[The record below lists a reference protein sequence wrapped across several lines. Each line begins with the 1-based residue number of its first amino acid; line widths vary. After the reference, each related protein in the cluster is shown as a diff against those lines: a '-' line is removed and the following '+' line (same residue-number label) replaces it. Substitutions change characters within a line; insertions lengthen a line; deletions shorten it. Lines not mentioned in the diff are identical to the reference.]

1 MNAHVKAGNRA
12 RLLGNL
18 VGGRAMLHP
27 QRRAFEAAARHL
39 HDASAALLDSADG
52 PTGHLGDDT
61 EDALTAARRCLAAT
75 DVPAILL
82 AYVTAPVTGEL
93 PTLPALDLPHSTTR
107 AHANELRAWRLGALD
122 RINDCNDEM
131 AMAALDALI
140 DVHRGWTDLVRA
152 LYSDAA

>member
-1 MNAHVKAGNRA
+1 MNAHAKAATRA

-18 VGGRAMLHP
+18 VRGRAMIHP
-27 QRRAFEAAARHL
+27 QRRAYEAAARHL
-39 HDASAALLDSADG
+39 HDASAALLDSTDDL
-52 PTGHLGDDT
+52 TGQLDDAT
-61 EDALTAARRCLAAT
+61 KAALKAARRCLAAT
-75 DVPAILL
+75 DVPTILL
-82 AYVTAPVTGEL
+82 PYVTAPVTGEL

-107 AHANELRAWRLGALD
+107 AHANSLRAWRLGALD

-140 DVHRGWTDLVRA
+140 DVHRGWADLVHA